1 MAIQISISI
10 IRYSR
15 VNIIKCRRC
24 DNGYGNSNFHLRIN
38 LKKIADCSP
47 ENFRFHAYVTKD
59 LE

>member
-1 MAIQISISI
+1 MLINVVDVIM
-10 IRYSR
+10 
-15 VNIIKCRRC
+15 VIK
-24 DNGYGNSNFHLRIN
+24 NNNFHLRIN